1 MAQNPAIIASSTY
14 QNPWLR
20 LLLLTGLVF
29 IGASVG
35 HGVVRALPWPY
46 TEVVQPITDPKGSYR
61 KFLLIMQAAI
71 ASSAFIG
78 APMFYWRFIE
88 QKQARLLFQ
97 WRQGYA
103 YPILLTLGL
112 VSSCMLVNTLFI
124 QWNLSVKLPA
134 FLAGFE
140 RWAQSKEAELKR
152 LTELLT
158 TFDSTTDFLSGMLVM
173 AFIPA
178 IGEELL
184 FRGIVQPLFHQI
196 TKNSHW
202 AICISALIFSAIHGQ
217 FYGLLP
223 RFLLG
228 VLFGYVYGW
237 TKDLAFPI
245 MAHFFNNALTLV
257 ILLLHQQGFIEQDV
271 QATQGVPLPVIALF
285 TVISMALASTLQRH
299 SRQAPS

>member
-1 MAQNPAIIASSTY
+1 MAQNTTPIALSTY
-14 QNPWLR
+14 KNPWLK

-29 IGASVG
+29 MGASVG
-35 HGVVRALPWPY
+35 HWAIRALNWPY
-46 TEVVQPITDPKGSYR
+46 AEVAQPITGHVHSYK
-61 KFLLIMQAAI
+61 KFLLITQATI

-88 QKQARLLFQ
+88 HKQVRLLFQ

-112 VSSCMLVNTLFI
+112 VFSCMLVNTLLI
-124 QWNLSVKLPA
+124 QWNLSVRLPA
-134 FLAGFE
+134 FLADFE
-140 RWAQSKEAELKR
+140 NWAQNKEAELKR

-158 TFDSTTDFLSGMLVM
+158 TFYNTTDFLSGIVVI

-184 FRGIVQPLFHQI
+184 FRGIVQSLFYQI
-196 TKNSHW
+196 TKSTHL
-202 AICISALIFSAIHGQ
+202 AIYIAALIFSAIHSQ

-228 VLFGYVYGW
+228 VLFGYIYEW
-237 TKDLAFPI
+237 TKDLAFPTI
-245 MAHFFNNALTLV
+245 AHFFNNSFTLFM
-257 ILLLHQQGFIEQDV
+257 LFLHQQGSIKQDV
-271 QATQGVPLPVIALF
+271 QTTQALPLPVITLF
-285 TVISMALASTLQRH
+285 TVISLALASTLQRH
-299 SRQAPS
+299 SRRKFS

>member
-1 MAQNPAIIASSTY
+1 MAQNPSTIASPTY
-14 QNPWLR
+14 KNPWLK
-20 LLLLTGLVF
+20 LLLLIGLVF

-35 HGVVRALPWPY
+35 HWVVRALTWPY
-46 TEVVQPITDPKGSYR
+46 TEVVQPITGVCSYR
-61 KFLLIMQAAI
+61 NFLLIMQAVM

-88 QKQARLLFQ
+88 QKQVRLLFQ
-97 WRQGYA
+97 WGQGYA

-112 VSSCMLVNTLFI
+112 VFSCMLVNTLFI

-134 FLAGFE
+134 FLAGVE
-140 RWAQSKEAELKR
+140 RWAQNKEAELKR

-158 TFDSTTDFLSGMLVM
+158 TFHSTTDFLSGVLVM
-173 AFIPA
+173 ALIPA

-184 FRGIVQPLFHQI
+184 FRKIVQNLFHQI
-196 TKNSHW
+196 TKNTHL
-202 AICISALIFSAIHGQ
+202 AIYISALIFSAIHGQ

-257 ILLLHQQGFIEQDV
+257 ILFLHQQGFIEQDV
-271 QATQGVPLPVIALF
+271 QATQALPLPVIALF
-285 TVISMALASTLQRH
+285 TVIGMALARTLQRH
-299 SRQAPS
+299 SRQASS